1 MTRLRP
7 YLHLPLLL
15 VFLACGGSK
24 AVTEKPRDYE
34 GGEHSSADPRK
45 SNRERVMRMFMEA
58 TQARLK
64 GELPKAMQIYEA
76 TLREDP
82 KNDASMFEL
91 AKLYH
96 QSDRPQEAVA
106 MAKRAVATNGDIIWY
121 RFLLADLSVQNNDL
135 AGATKAYQDIVKQW
149 PDRYEVYF
157 GLAGILAE
165 QKKLPEAKQVFRDL
179 EARFGS
185 NEELV
190 TREYDMLVTAGAY
203 EDARAL
209 LEKTIAAHPDQ
220 TTYYGMLAEV
230 YEQLGQKEKAL
241 ETYQKALALDP
252 SDSMT
257 RISLAQYYYDAGD
270 RAEGFK
276 HLREAFADPD
286 LDIDPKMQLLLGFFQ
301 MTQSGQDSAQEMMV
315 EQSHELIAVMKKA
328 HPQSGKPYSIEG
340 DFFTREGKHEQARDA
355 FREAVKYEQ
364 DKYPIWSALVQ
375 LDAQI
380 NDYTGLH
387 EDASKAADLFPTQP
401 EFHYYNGFALV
412 QLKRHDEAIESF
424 ITGRDLVVDNKQLE
438 AQFWASLGDAYNEV
452 KNYPKSDE
460 AYERVLAIDKDNV
473 PVLNNYAYF
482 LSERGEHLEKAA
494 EMSRRSNDLQPGVA
508 TYIDTYAWVLYKQG
522 KYAQAKAE
530 QEKALAAA
538 EKPDGTLVEHYGDIL
553 FKLGDVAGALEQWKK
568 AQDLGGAS
576 ELIGRKVTEG
586 KLVE

>member
-1 MTRLRP
+1 MRLFV
-7 YLHLPLLL
+7 PLVLL
-15 VFLACGGSK
+15 VFLPACGGSK
-24 AVTEKPRDYE
+24 AVTDKPRDFE
-34 GGEHSSADPRK
+34 GGERSAGDPRK

-64 GELPKAMQIYEA
+64 GDLPKAMQIFEA

-91 AKLYH
+91 AKLYL
-96 QSDRPQEAVA
+96 QADRPQESLV
-106 MAKRAVATNGDIIWY
+106 MAKRAVATDGSNIWY
-121 RFLLADLSVQNNDL
+121 RFLLADVSVQNNDL

-165 QKKLPEAKQVFRDL
+165 QKKLPEARQVFRDL
-179 EARFGS
+179 EKRFGS

-190 TREYDMLVTAGAY
+190 TREFDLLVTNGAF
-203 EDARAL
+203 EDAKQL

-230 YEQLGQKEKAL
+230 YEQLGEHEKAL
-241 ETYQKALALDP
+241 ETYQKALSLDP
-252 SDSMT
+252 TDSMT
-257 RISLAQYYYDAGD
+257 RISLAQYYYDAGN

-276 HLREAFADPD
+276 QLREAFADPD

-301 MTQSGQDSAQEMMV
+301 MTQNGEDSLQQEMV
-315 EQSHELIAVMKKA
+315 RESHELIAVMKKA
-328 HPQSGKPYSIEG
+328 HPQSGKPFSIEG
-340 DFFTREGKHEQARDA
+340 DFFTREGKHKEARDA
-355 FREAVKYEQ
+355 FREAVKFEQ

-380 NDYTGLH
+380 NDYAGLH
-387 EDASKAADLFPTQP
+387 EDAAQATDLFPTQP
-401 EFHYYNGFALV
+401 EFYYYNGFALA
-412 QLKRHDEAIESF
+412 QLKRHDEAIEAF
-424 ITGRDLVVDNKQLE
+424 ITGRDMVVDNPQLE
-438 AQFWASLGDAYNEV
+438 GQFWSSLGDAYNEV

-460 AYERVLAIDKDNV
+460 AYERALAIDGENIA
-473 PVLNNYAYF
+473 VLNNYAYF
-482 LSERGEHLEKAA
+482 LSERGENLDKAA
-494 EMSRRSNDLQPGVA
+494 QMSRKSNDLQPGVA

-522 KYAQAKAE
+522 KYAQAKVE
-530 QEKALAAA
+530 QEKALASAQT
-538 EKPDGTLVEHYGDIL
+538 PDGTLVEHYGDIL
-553 FKLGDVAGALEQWKK
+553 FKLGEVAAALEQWKK

-576 ELIGRKVTEG
+576 ELIGRKVAEG